1 MENKWNDDQM
11 KNEQDMR
18 YQNLEKNS
26 TPKNVTS
33 VTDVYLPLW
42 LS

>member
-18 YQNLEKNS
+18 YQNLEKIVRQ
-26 TPKNVTS
+26 KM
-33 VTDVYLPLW
+33 
-42 LS
+42 